1 MLFSFLFFIGPLAL
15 PLLIYGLMN
24 RATANESEDMS
35 YQFPKAIWAFKIAM
49 TVFLSIPLLICL
61 LDYIFSPIDYE
72 DPIGSIPLLFFAG
85 PASLG
90 TFLSAFASYPG
101 YNYLFKI
108 ENNKKA
114 MLVLAAPFIAI
125 ILISVSLLPFDN
137 FLFDVFS
144 CTGMPLILLVP
155 YIPMSII
162 LYRIRQ
168 KLEPS

>member
-1 MLFSFLFFIGPLAL
+1 MLFLFIFFIGPLAL

-24 RATANESEDMS
+24 RVTANESEEIFFQPS
-35 YQFPKAIWAFKIAM
+35 KGIWGFKIVM

-61 LDYIFSPIDYE
+61 LDYIFSPINYE
-72 DPIGSIPLLFFAG
+72 DFISSLPILLFAG

-108 ENNKKA
+108 KNNKKA
-114 MLVLAAPFIAI
+114 MLVLATPFIAI
-125 ILISVSLLPFDN
+125 ILISFSLLPN
-137 FLFDVFS
+137 NLLFDIFS
-144 CTGMPLILLVP
+144 YTGMPIILLVP

-168 KLEPS
+168 KSEPS